1 MGVSN
6 SALLTSPKLTTEID
20 SAVGYYNKNPED
32 ITSTKMINVFY
43 NNNQIPITSS
53 NDAKTQLD
61 GALVFVIMYNQ
72 QNSTESIWCLD
83 ANNKL
88 IAIGFE
94 NIKTN
99 SYYPVLIKLSFN
111 DNKNFAL
118 LADKSYKVDPSTSKL
133 IPRSIINQYL
143 SHCQSD
149 DYPMFSSETKRTD
162 DCTTLSF
169 LLDGDKY
176 VNGMKIYGPG
186 WGSINDPDAGHP
198 FYIENDSNLIKC
210 RDPQNAVTPL
220 PLIRLAVIVPNNNM
234 KNYFINTRTANKP
247 IVPPTPTN
255 SNIIINPYPTPIINR
270 DTTSTTN
277 YTNIIIT
284 GVVICIILFIIFK
297 FK

>member
-1 MGVSN
+1 MGVAN

-32 ITSTKMINVFY
+32 ITSTNMINVFY

-61 GALVFVIMYNQ
+61 GALVFVIMYDQ
-72 QNSTESIWCLD
+72 QKSTESIWCLD
-83 ANNKL
+83 ADNKL
-88 IAIGFE
+88 KAMGYE

-99 SYYPVLIKLSFN
+99 ACYPVLIKLSFN

-118 LADKSYKVDPSTSKL
+118 FATTSYKVNPSTSKL
-133 IPRSIINQYL
+133 ILKSSINQYL
-143 SHCQSD
+143 SHCQDD
-149 DYPMFSSETKRTD
+149 DYPMFSSPTKRTD

-169 LLDGDKY
+169 LLDDQQY

-186 WGSINDPDAGHP
+186 WGSVNDPNAGHP
-198 FYIENDSNLIKC
+198 FYIEKDSYLIKC
-210 RDPQNAVTPL
+210 KDPQDAVKPL
-220 PLIRLAVIVPNNNM
+220 PLIRLAVIVPNDNM

-247 IVPPTPTN
+247 IVPPNPTN
-255 SNIIINPYPTPIINR
+255 SNIIINPYPTPIINS
-270 DTTSTTN
+270 DITSTST
-277 YTNIIIT
+277 TNIIIT